1 MEPSTEPPPPPLPP
15 MGQKGWWKRPP
26 SCYGKWC
33 AVQATKAKKAPFK
46 ESRVARWIKLG
57 SFSALRYLLTGLCFL
72 SHLASPPCVQVPMPP
87 SMSRFPPPSLPP
99 STASCMYHGNVDP
112 PNDAAKRPAAA
123 VTEKGNSGGAAAAAA
138 EGLHFLEWLAALGG

>member
-1 MEPSTEPPPPPLPP
+1 
-15 MGQKGWWKRPP
+15 MGNGVLCRQLK
-26 SCYGKWC
+26 
-33 AVQATKAKKAPFK
+33 QKAPFK
-46 ESRVARWIKLG
+46 GSRVARWIKLG
-57 SFSALRYLLTGLCFL
+57 SFSALRYLYTAFNDRLVLSFTPGKSFL
-72 SHLASPPCVQVPMPP
+72 RPSSAPLMPP
-87 SMSRFPPPSLPP
+87 SMSRFPPLHFP